1 MICHD
6 LSWFIMIYH
15 DLQWFTMIYH
25 DLPINL
31 MVMFQF
37 ANAWVDELPPQLWT
51 LGIREPGFSTCIF
64 MGDPPPKKVSILYK
78 MVSWMCLGLDLGIPL
93 SIFWYILFWVSIL
106 EVSAIFTWQS
116 AVRDVSR
123 RFAAHLEQRGSNM
136 DSAASVKCAFSVA
149 FSC

>member
-1 MICHD
+1 
-6 LSWFIMIYH
+6 MIYH
-15 DLQWFTMIYH
+15 DLPWFTMIYNDLQWFTMIY
-25 DLPINL
+25 LLIWWWCSSS
-31 MVMFQF
+31 Q
-37 ANAWVDELPPQLWT
+37 T
-51 LGIREPGFSTCIF
+51 LGLMSFPHNSELWGSENQGFRPVFSWGI
-64 MGDPPPKKVSILYK
+64 PPKKVSILYK

-93 SIFWYILFWVSIL
+93 SIFWYIFFWVSIL

-123 RFAAHLEQRGSNM
+123 RLAAHLEQRGSNM